1 MPTLRSVAGLMNAL
15 DRIQAR
21 VDVRMAEIEA
31 RVGLAT
37 RPNTAIFETEVA
49 PSRFDVADVL
59 RAFGQDGSSRG
70 GCRKIGLCVGV
81 KNVDPSAYGG
91 CPQPCPGCDLDATDF
106 ASILDAAGV
115 VTTLLVDSRATRRGV
130 VQAMRTAANALKEGD
145 LFVMSVAG
153 HGARETLDGNGGTSV
168 HESWCLWD
176 GKLLDDEIVSVVREF
191 APGVRIVMVNDQ
203 CHSGG
208 IFSECARDAFA
219 GGVLR
224 GLTDGGGI
232 APMLIQFAACRAEES
247 SVGYPIGGTWMT
259 ALMKVLAVDRHI
271 SWREWFDRAREHPSL
286 TERQRPQWFEVGPVS
301 DDFRRG
307 EVFK

>member
-1 MPTLRSVAGLMNAL
+1 MNAL

-21 VDVRMAEIEA
+21 VDARMAELEA
-31 RVGLAT
+31 RVRQTASSSPAT
-37 RPNTAIFETEVA
+37 SGTEA
-49 PSRFDVADVL
+49 TPQRFDVSGVL

-81 KNVDPSAYGG
+81 RDVDPSAYGG

-106 ASILDAAGV
+106 ASILDAAGIG
-115 VTTLLVDSRATRRGV
+115 TTLLVDSRATRRGV
-130 VQAMRTAANALKEGD
+130 VQAMRTAASSLRSDD

-153 HGARETLDGNGGTSV
+153 HGTRETFDGKDGPSV

-203 CHSGG
+203 CHCGG
-208 IFSECARDAFA
+208 IFSECARDAFS

-224 GLTDGGGI
+224 GLTRGGGV

-247 SVGYPIGGTWMT
+247 SIGYPIGGTWMT
-259 ALMKVLAVDRHI
+259 ALMKVLAIDRHI

-286 TERQRPQWFEVGPVS
+286 TERQQPQWFEVGPVS
-301 DDFRRG
+301 DGFRRG

>member
-1 MPTLRSVAGLMNAL
+1 MNAL

-21 VDVRMAEIEA
+21 VDARMAEIEA
-31 RVGLAT
+31 RAGLA
-37 RPNTAIFETEVA
+37 ASSS
-49 PSRFDVADVL
+49 PSVSGTVSASQRFDVSGVL
-59 RAFGQDGSSRG
+59 RAFGQDGSVRG
-70 GCRKIGLCVGV
+70 GCRKVGLCVGV
-81 KNVDPSAYGG
+81 KDVDPSAYGG

-115 VTTLLVDSRATRRGV
+115 GTTLLVDSRATRRGV
-130 VQAMRTAANALKEGD
+130 VQAMRTAASALRDGD

-153 HGARETLDGNGGTSV
+153 HGARETLDGKEGTSV

-176 GKLLDDEIVSVVREF
+176 GKLFDYEIVSAVREF

-208 IFSECARDAFA
+208 IFSECARDVFP

-224 GLTDGGGI
+224 GLTRGGGA

-247 SVGYPIGGTWMT
+247 SIGYPIGGTWMT
-259 ALMKVLAVDRHI
+259 ALMKVLAIDRHI
-271 SWREWFDRAREHPSL
+271 SWKEWFDRAREHPSL